1 MKLSPTTI
9 HFLQINRPA
18 CLAGLSGLIAVV
30 ALAILFAMQD
40 EGVKSTADSDTLAR
54 VQLVS
59 LPDARSS
66 GLVPPIFIKRIDTDL
81 STLPAAKGKQAFIR
95 MILPLVARENDR
107 IRGLRQKLDKGSAPA
122 SLFTEYKA
130 KASDMN
136 ALRRR
141 LDIIPASLVLP
152 QAALESGWGTSRFAL
167 EGNNLF
173 GMRTYAKDSD
183 GIAPASASGFKVM
196 RFN

>member
-81 STLPAAKGKQAFIR
+81 STLPAAKRKQAFIR
-95 MILPLVARENDR
+95 MIPPLVARENDR
-107 IRGLRQKLDKGSAPA
+107 IRGLRQRLDKGSA
-122 SLFTEYKA
+122 
-130 KASDMN
+130 
-136 ALRRR
+136 
-141 LDIIPASLVLP
+141 
-152 QAALESGWGTSRFAL
+152 QA
-167 EGNNLF
+167 
-173 GMRTYAKDSD
+173 
-183 GIAPASASGFKVM
+183 
-196 RFN
+196 

>member
-1 MKLSPTTI
+1 MKPSPTTI

-40 EGVKSTADSDTLAR
+40 EGVKSTADSDNLAR

-81 STLPAAKGKQAFIR
+81 STLPAAKRKQAFIL

-107 IRGLRQKLDKGSAPA
+107 IRGLRQRLDKGSAPA
-122 SLFTEYKA
+122 SL
-130 KASDMN
+130 
-136 ALRRR
+136 
-141 LDIIPASLVLP
+141 VLA
-152 QAALESGWGTSRFAL
+152 QAALESGRGTSRFAL
-167 EGNNLF
+167 EGNNCSAC
-173 GMRTYAKDSD
+173 GPMRRTPTASRRP
-183 GIAPASASGFKVM
+183 APPASRSCGSISWA
-196 RFN
+196 RACPPICAI

>member
-183 GIAPASASGFKVM
+183 SIAPASASGFKVI